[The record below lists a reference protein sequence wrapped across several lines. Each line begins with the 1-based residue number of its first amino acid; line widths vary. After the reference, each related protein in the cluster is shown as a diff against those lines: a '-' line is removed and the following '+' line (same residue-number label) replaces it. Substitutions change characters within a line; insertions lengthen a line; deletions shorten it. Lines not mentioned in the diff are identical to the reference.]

1 MKTEKQ
7 IIEWLNEQPWRY
19 AFYEAVFFLGNYQ
32 MYYDEDFLRDAFD
45 WDKTSQGRNVWEG
58 RDEEYQK
65 WYNSNSK
72 PMSWEEY
79 CRQNPAKEDDWFIS
93 GACGLL
99 KCNGKRER
107 GTTADINIMSKEL
120 CEAFLAYM
128 KLIQLRNAWVNTY
141 DDANVYYRIMSVN
154 DQITILSFDY
164 YIKGL
169 SFPTRRIADEF
180 AETFRELLNIAK
192 PLL

>member
-107 GTTADINIMSKEL
+107 VTTADINIMSKEL